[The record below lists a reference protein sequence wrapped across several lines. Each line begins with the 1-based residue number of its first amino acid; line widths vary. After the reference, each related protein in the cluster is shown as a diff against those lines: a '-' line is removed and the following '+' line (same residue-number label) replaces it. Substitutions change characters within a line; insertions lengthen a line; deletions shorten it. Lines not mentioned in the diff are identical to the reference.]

1 MLTKTNERII
11 IKGVRRLA
19 MKRMSSKKK
28 KPISRKIGS
37 WLKILAEILAGTG
50 AFLTGLAQILE
61 IILKS
66 G

>member
-1 MLTKTNERII
+1 
-11 IKGVRRLA
+11 
-19 MKRMSSKKK
+19 MKRKSSEKK
-28 KPISRKIGS
+28 KPVLRKTGS

-66 G
+66 E

>member
-1 MLTKTNERII
+1 
-11 IKGVRRLA
+11 
-19 MKRMSSKKK
+19 MSSKKK
-28 KPISRKIGS
+28 KPVSRKAGS

-66 G
+66 E